1 LQAQQ
6 PETRRVE
13 GRVVL
18 PAAFLGGDTSAVVTV
33 PDILV
38 TLHRVSPSLSGPLD
52 SMRTDGEGRYQ
63 FRYLPSGGAEAVYF
77 VSAMYGGIAYFTNP
91 LRELVTTGADA
102 EIAVFDTTS
111 TAFPLTVRGRHL
123 IVGSLDSARERTVVE
138 IFELS
143 NDSTRTIVALET
155 PDALPTWSFVVPEAA
170 REVKAGQGD
179 LPADAFV
186 QSTGKVALYAAM
198 APGLK
203 QLSVSY
209 KLPESAFPLEL
220 PIEAGAVVLE
230 VLLEEPEATVQ
241 GANLVAVEPVGLEG
255 RQFLRFLAQDV
266 RGPEPGDDPRSLFDE
281 DPRGGARANVTCR
294 FVQIGRHACSGVFS
308 WERMPVR
315 VSSPTIQTPC
325 TSQAAAVSWHLLVP
339 ARAPARNRLVR
350 RCRRR
355 PRVRLDFRRRPTPMI
370 SARRCPLDARFAE
383 RVVSLNPTATE
394 AIFAIGAEAVA
405 RRALPVGSVPRC
417 RRGIPASATAFAPPS
432 KPCSRQRPTLVILY
446 ATAENRGAAE
456 ALARAG
462 VRTLAL
468 RVDRIAQFHAQLRTL
483 GVALGAQGARAR

>member
-1 LQAQQ
+1 MPVGLGSRVRRVWRALVITVAALGAMHGAATSLAAQQ

-18 PAAFLGGDTSAVVTV
+18 PAAFLDGDTSAVVTV
-33 PDILV
+33 PDIMV
-38 TLHRVSPSLSGPLD
+38 TLHRVSPSVSGPLD
-52 SMRTDGEGRYQ
+52 SMRTDAQGAYR
-63 FRYLPSGGAEAVYF
+63 FRYLPSGGAEAIYF
-77 VSAMYGGIAYFTNP
+77 VSAMYGGIAYFTSP

-111 TAFPLTVRGRHL
+111 VAFPLTVRGRHL

-155 PDALPTWSFVVPEAA
+155 PDASPTWSFSVPAAA

-186 QSTGKVALYAAM
+186 QLTGKVALYAAM

-209 KLPESAFPLEL
+209 KLPESAFPLDL
-220 PIEAGAVVLE
+220 PIEDGAVVLE

-266 RGPEPGDDPRSLFDE
+266 RPGATITIDTPTSGLGGRGLYVTGLLGAIGLLMLITLFRAAQRNQRPVGTTPPRLAPMVVEVPTPERL
-281 DPRGGARANVTCR
+281 AREIADLDAA
-294 FVQIGRHACSGVFS
+294 FAAQASPS
-308 WERMPVR
+308 ESVR
-315 VSSPTIQTPC
+315 T
-325 TSQAAAVSWHLLVP
+325 AYE
-339 ARAPARNRLVR
+339 
-350 RCRRR
+350 RRR
-355 PRVRLDFRRRPTPMI
+355 
-370 SARRCPLDARFAE
+370 AE
-383 RVVSLNPTATE
+383 
-394 AIFAIGAEAVA
+394 
-405 RRALPVGSVPRC
+405 
-417 RRGIPASATAFAPPS
+417 
-432 KPCSRQRPTLVILY
+432 
-446 ATAENRGAAE
+446 
-456 ALARAG
+456 LAD
-462 VRTLAL
+462 AL
-468 RVDRIAQFHAQLRTL
+468 RAELAAGPSSR
-483 GVALGAQGARAR
+483 

>member
-1 LQAQQ
+1 MMPVGVGGRVRRAWRALGMTVSTLAVLHGASVTLAAQQ

-18 PAAFLGGDTSAVVTV
+18 PAAFLDGDSSAVVTV
-33 PDILV
+33 PEIMV
-38 TLHRVSPSLSGPLD
+38 TLHRVSPSVSGPLD
-52 SMRTDGEGRYQ
+52 SMRTDREGRYA
-63 FRYLPSGGAEAVYF
+63 FRYLPSGGPEAVYF

-186 QSTGKVALYAAM
+186 QSTGKVSLYAAM

-220 PIEAGAVVLE
+220 LIEAGAVVLE

-266 RGPEPGDDPRSLFDE
+266 RPGATITIDTPTSGLGGRGLYVTTLLGAIGLLMLITLFRAAQRNQRPAGTTPPRLATLAVEVPTPERL
-281 DPRGGARANVTCR
+281 AREIADLDAA
-294 FVQIGRHACSGVFS
+294 FAAQSAPSDS
-308 WERMPVR
+308 VR
-315 VSSPTIQTPC
+315 LAYT
-325 TSQAAAVSWHLLVP
+325 
-339 ARAPARNRLVR
+339 
-350 RCRRR
+350 RRR
-355 PRVRLDFRRRPTPMI
+355 
-370 SARRCPLDARFAE
+370 E
-383 RVVSLNPTATE
+383 E
-394 AIFAIGAEAVA
+394 
-405 RRALPVGSVPRC
+405 
-417 RRGIPASATAFAPPS
+417 
-432 KPCSRQRPTLVILY
+432 
-446 ATAENRGAAE
+446 
-456 ALARAG
+456 LAD
-462 VRTLAL
+462 AL
-468 RVDRIAQFHAQLRTL
+468 RTELAAGGSTR
-483 GVALGAQGARAR
+483 